1 MTTFLLLLIIPFT
14 LLTNVFVYRFKSIL
28 TENEREYV
36 NSKINV
42 STEQL
47 DKMLQDMNGIISSL
61 IINYN
66 VIEILEGYT
75 YPLSYEWFK
84 EYKSLQNLLQ
94 SFTSNYDFNYQI
106 TILGAN
112 NNLYQSG
119 GSHNNDLA
127 INSPLVQYIK
137 ENNAVLVNRSLDGYN
152 DIPIITYGRV
162 VGTNNRFLGIIL
174 VDVTYEHMNGIL
186 NLFEE
191 DDTYLYVIQD
201 NNKILYSTDATI
213 HSVAVP
219 KQLQYAL
226 AREASSVIMN
236 NKEYLLIQKTV
247 PTKELTVVA
256 LVNSTSV
263 FKESSD
269 VLRDFILIFLL
280 IIVGTAIGIIILT
293 TFLSRNLRKLN
304 TEMSNFGKEVGSTI
318 SVNIQSKDE
327 VGQLATGFLSMSR
340 RINLLLEEIK
350 ESERNKRKLEFQT
363 LQAQVNPHMIY
374 NTLNTITYLAQ
385 LQNVAN
391 IYEVSSSFAGLLH
404 LISSSEGEYITIE
417 AEIEYIQDYISI
429 KKYNMI
435 CDMQVEYQIDTRVK
449 NCYILKLLL
458 QPIIENAIVHGF
470 TNRTVDSLLTIRI
483 MKQDSRIAIDI
494 IDNGTGMDERTV
506 TQIMSGQKKSK
517 NNFTSIG
524 IHNTMQR
531 LQLQYGEN
539 SSFAIVS
546 YPDIGTT
553 VHIEFPMEEKV

>member
-66 VIEILEGYT
+66 VNEILEGYT

-119 GSHNNDLA
+119 GSHNNDLT
-127 INSPLVQYIK
+127 INSPLIQYIK

-162 VGTNNRFLGIIL
+162 VGNNKRFLGIIL

-191 DDTYLYVIQD
+191 DDTYLYVIQN
-201 NNKILYSTDATI
+201 NNKILYSTDTTI
-213 HSVAVP
+213 NSVAVP

-226 AREASSVIMN
+226 ARESSSVIMN
-236 NKEYLLIQKTV
+236 NKEYLLIQESV

-304 TEMSNFGKEVGSTI
+304 TEMSSFGKEVGSTI
-318 SVNIQSKDE
+318 SVNIHSKDE
-327 VGQLATGFLSMSR
+327 VGQLATGFLSMSH

-350 ESERNKRKLEFQT
+350 ESERNKRKLEFRT

-404 LISSSEGEYITIE
+404 LISNSEGEYITIE
-417 AEIEYIQDYISI
+417 AEIEYIKAYISI

-449 NCYILKLLL
+449 NCSILKLLL
-458 QPIIENAIVHGF
+458 QPIVENAIVHGF
-470 TNRTVDSLLTIRI
+470 TNRTLDALLTIRI
-483 MKQDSRIAIDI
+483 MSQDSRIAIEI
-494 IDNGTGMDERTV
+494 IDNGTGMDEKTV

-539 SSFAIVS
+539 STFTIVS

>member
-1 MTTFLLLLIIPFT
+1 MITFFILLIIPFT

-42 STEQL
+42 STNQL

-61 IINYN
+61 LINYN
-66 VIEILEGYT
+66 VIEILEGDSSS
-75 YPLSYEWFK
+75 LSYEWFK

-94 SFTSNYDFNYQI
+94 SFASNYDFNYQI

-119 GSHNNDLA
+119 GSYNNDLT
-127 INSPLVQYIK
+127 INSPLIQCIQ
-137 ENNAVLVNRSLDGYN
+137 ENNAVLINRSLDGY
-152 DIPIITYGRV
+152 DGIPIITYGRV
-162 VGTNNRFLGIIL
+162 VGNNGHFLGIIL
-174 VDVTYEHMNGIL
+174 VDVTYEHMDEIL

-191 DDTYLYVIQD
+191 DDTYLYVIQ
-201 NNKILYSTDATI
+201 NNDEILYSTDSSI
-213 HSVAVP
+213 SSVAVP
-219 KQLQYAL
+219 QQLQSAL
-226 AREASSVIMN
+226 AREASSVTMN
-236 NKEYLLIQKTV
+236 SKEYLLIQETV

-256 LVNSTSV
+256 LVSSTSV

-269 VLRDFILIFLL
+269 VLRDFILIFF
-280 IIVGTAIGIIILT
+280 IIIASTAIGIIILT
-293 TFLSRNLRKLN
+293 TFLSRSLRKLN
-304 TEMSNFGKEVGSTI
+304 TEVSNFGTEVGSTI
-318 SVNIQSKDE
+318 SFNVHSKDE
-327 VGQLATGFLSMSR
+327 VGQLATGFLSMSQ

-350 ESERNKRKLEFQT
+350 ESERNKRKLEFQA

-385 LQNVAN
+385 LQNVTN

-404 LISSSEGEYITIE
+404 LISNSEGEYITIE
-417 AEIEYIQDYISI
+417 AEIEYIQAYIAI

-435 CDMQVEYQIDTRVK
+435 CNMQIEYQIDSKAK

-470 TNRTVDSLLTIRI
+470 STRTLDALLTIRI
-483 MKQDSRIAIDI
+483 INQASRILIDI
-494 IDNGTGMDERTV
+494 IDNGSGMDETTV
-506 TQIMSGQKKSK
+506 AQILSGKKKSK

-524 IHNTMQR
+524 IHNTIQR

-539 SSFAIVS
+539 SIFNIIS

-553 VHIEFPMEEKV
+553 VHIEFPIEEK